1 MKRDDFLKAVGE
13 INDDFI
19 DEAAPVRKKR
29 GIGWQKF
36 AALAACV
43 AIVFSALGLYLFLPE
58 DVFDPD
64 VSKYVGSEYYQII
77 TRIEK
82 FYKKSSSNNF
92 DNLFGATDGDV
103 MEEGGEPTAS
113 PDGDSG
119 EYVEVTDNQVAGVV
133 EADLIKRSSTHVYYL
148 YLDTLYVYS
157 IQGESTKLAGSYTL
171 PNFEDVKYSYKNRY
185 EMFLSEDA
193 KTVTLIAPYYSKN
206 DEAATAI
213 ISIDVSNPKEIR
225 ESARVCVCG
234 SYLSSRL
241 TNGKLL
247 MISSYRP
254 TDPDFDKPET
264 FVPKIDTGN
273 GMKAI
278 SPDSITY
285 PDELT
290 SSMYTVVTSL
300 DGDTLSLSGCRA
312 FLSYSEQLYVS
323 DNAVYATRGYVDA
336 QESDSVHVYTRK
348 TDVTKLSYAG
358 DKLELCGTFTVDG
371 YVKDQYSLDEH
382 DGVLRIVTTTEKWGY
397 GADVE
402 NNGTNASLYCVDATS
417 FETLAKVESFAPW
430 GETVRSVRFDGDAAY
445 VCTSIQLSD
454 PVFFFDLSDLGNIT
468 YTDTGTIEGFSTSLI
483 NFGNGYLIG
492 IGVGGESS
500 TLKIEVYTESGD
512 TVIPLCSY
520 ELEGTYYS
528 LDYKSYYVDRKNQ
541 LIGLGVGCYSGERFK
556 DDGGHG
562 YILLSFDGY
571 ALHELLSIGI
581 DCEPLRTRGVY
592 INDCFYIFGGD
603 EMIVKRVS

>member
-29 GIGWQKF
+29 SINWQKF

-43 AIVFSALGLYLFLPE
+43 AIVFSALGLYLFLPGDTFE
-58 DVFDPD
+58 PD
-64 VSKYVGSEYYQII
+64 VSRYDDSEYYQII

-82 FYKKSSSNNF
+82 FYKKNSSTNF
-92 DNLFGATDGDV
+92 DNLFGATGGDIL
-103 MEEGGEPTAS
+103 EEGAPTAS
-113 PDGDSG
+113 PDGDTG
-119 EYVEVTDNQVAGVV
+119 EYVEVTDNQVAGVI

-148 YLDTLYVYS
+148 HLDTLYVYS
-157 IQGESTKLAGSYTL
+157 IKGESTELAGSYTL
-171 PNFEDVKYSYKNRY
+171 PNSDDAKYSYKSRY

-193 KTVTLIAPYYSKN
+193 KTVTLIAPYYSK
-206 DEAATAI
+206 DGEAATAI
-213 ISIDVSNPKEIR
+213 ISIDVSNPSKISER
-225 ESARVCVCG
+225 ARVNVCG

-241 TNGKLL
+241 TGGKLL

-254 TDPDFDKPET
+254 TDPDYNKPET
-264 FVPKIDTGN
+264 FVPKIDTGT
-273 GMKAI
+273 GMTAI
-278 SPDSITY
+278 SPDSIVF

-323 DNAVYATRGYVDA
+323 DNAVYATRGYVDE
-336 QESDSVHVYTRK
+336 QENGSISIYTRK
-348 TDVTKLSYAG
+348 TDVTKLSYVG
-358 DKLELCGTFTVDG
+358 DELRLCGTFTVDG

-382 DGVLRIVTTTEKWGY
+382 DGVLRVVTTTERWGY
-397 GADVE
+397 GADIE
-402 NNGTNASLYCVDATS
+402 ESGTNASLYCIDATS
-417 FETLAKVESFAPW
+417 FKVLADIRNFAPW

-483 NFGNGYLIG
+483 NFGNGYLVG
-492 IGVGGESS
+492 IGVGSEAS
-500 TLKIEVYTESGD
+500 TLKIEVYTESGGA
-512 TVIPLCSY
+512 VIPLCSY
-520 ELEGTYYS
+520 ELENTYYS
-528 LDYKSYYVDRKNQ
+528 LDYKSYYVDRENQ

-562 YILLSFDGY
+562 YVLLSFDGY
-571 ALHELLSIGI
+571 ALCELLSVGI

-592 INDCFYIFGGD
+592 IDDCFYIFGGD
-603 EMIVKRVS
+603 EMIVEKIS